1 MAPRDALNCD
11 LLLVDDDPLV
21 VTLLETVIAKRAGLT
36 VQAFATLDE
45 AVPPLRSAASSQ
57 RGTLPKAIIVDWNL
71 RKRTA
76 REFISWVRMS
86 STMGHLPIYA
96 ISASDDDRLVKQA
109 IEAGA
114 TEFCAKSAILSR
126 IEAWTSKIS
135 SAAAG

>member
-1 MAPRDALNCD
+1 MAD
-11 LLLVDDDPLV
+11 
-21 VTLLETVIAKRAGLT
+21 
-36 VQAFATLDE
+36 
-45 AVPPLRSAASSQ
+45 SA
-57 RGTLPKAIIVDWNL
+57 
-71 RKRTA
+71 
-76 REFISWVRMS
+76 
-86 STMGHLPIYA
+86 Y